1 MKTKKILAIL
11 LCLIMLMGYV
21 VGCTSSNNQ
30 NDDNNSPN
38 ANLGHKHT
46 IVAIAGNVYLVTLE
60 YSNKLVSKV
69 NFYSLNAFSL
79 LNDQIMEFGY
89 DEGGKIKE
97 ATIFGVS
104 EGKKQPI
111 SDSFDVK
118 YKESG
123 ELEYLSFTSNG
134 EPYVNFT
141 AINKDGNFGYEI
153 SDDSDDKSIV
163 LIGENGLT
171 QDITAKNCDATI
183 KYDKNDRISEC
194 KSKSDS
200 DSFFGDSTTF
210 EYEGDNCC
218 FSKVTAKSGEMAIDV
233 TVDRNEKHQITFAG
247 WKYDELGFVNEYT
260 YKYTDDGVQLVLSL
274 KEIMDDGNRYFTYTY
289 DDNDRLVES
298 VESQEARNGKI
309 VVIEKFN
316 EKGILIYQSYQ
327 EEYINRDGVT
337 RRWYKNDTIFDENGK
352 KTSATSESKNFDSD
366 GKFESHSKSVYT
378 FDADENIIETVVEN
392 YDENGN
398 KIN

>member
-1 MKTKKILAIL
+1 
-11 LCLIMLMGYV
+11 MLMGYV

-30 NDDNNSPN
+30 NNDDDHSSN

-46 IVAIAGNVYLVTLE
+46 IVAIESDVYLVTLE
-60 YSNKLVSKV
+60 YSDELVSKV
-69 NFYSLNAFSL
+69 NFYQLIALSFLNE
-79 LNDQIMEFGY
+79 QIMEFAY

-97 ATIFGVS
+97 ATVFDVS

-153 SDDSDDKSIV
+153 SGDSDDKSIV

-171 QDITAKNCDATI
+171 QDITAEDCNVTI

-194 KSKSDS
+194 KPKSGS
-200 DSFFGDSTTF
+200 GGFFGDSTTF
-210 EYEGDNCC
+210 EYEGDSCC
-218 FSKVTAKSGEMAIDV
+218 FSKVVTKSEEMVVDV
-233 TVDRNEKHQITFAG
+233 TVERNEKHQITLAG

-260 YKYTDDGVQLVLSL
+260 YKYTADGIQLVLSS
-274 KEIMDDGNRYFTYTY
+274 KEIIDGSNDWSTCTY
-289 DDNDRLVES
+289 DDNDRLIEYVES
-298 VESQEARNGKI
+298 RERQNGKY
-309 VVIEKFN
+309 VVMKKFN
-316 EKGILIYQSYQ
+316 ENEILIFQSVQ
-327 EEYINRDGVT
+327 EERIRDGVT
-337 RRWYKNDTIFDENGK
+337 RDWHKSDVVFDENGQQISL
-352 KTSATSESKNFDSD
+352 TTESKSFDSD

-378 FDADENIIETVVEN
+378 FDADGNIIETVVEA

-398 KIN
+398 KID